1 MRMLT
6 LLVFAGFANMMLQK
20 VFDYTKENTYSGIG
34 KAIYG
39 KWFEGFVEVIQ
50 FLYSIGTCCGYAIII
65 ANELDL
71 SVSFLTEGKEVPA
84 SLQFLTG
91 AVVSLLS
98 PLERSWLLVIATIFV
113 ILPPS
118 LMRKITALRYTS
130 IVAISG
136 ILYITI
142 VVVHTHQR
150 SNVDDVPRVYHP
162 LLRAGRGCELRLRP
176 CPLLDRGQRD
186 EGELHWFR

>member
-39 KWFEGFVEVIQ
+39 KWFEGFVGGHPVPLQHRYVLRLRHHYRQRAGPQRVLPYGGKGGSCEPPVPHGCRRQ
-50 FLYSIGTCCGYAIII
+50 SSLTARALLASRDCHHLRHSA
-65 ANELDL
+65 
-71 SVSFLTEGKEVPA
+71 SFPDAQDYGA
-84 SLQFLTG
+84 SLH
-91 AVVSLLS
+91 
-98 PLERSWLLVIATIFV
+98 
-113 ILPPS
+113 
-118 LMRKITALRYTS
+118 S

-162 LLRAGRGCELRLRP
+162 LLRSGRGCELRLRP